1 MVFFAAGPAQGK
13 KSPLS
18 RQQAE
23 GAVREGFLGVL
34 MLDTRFPR
42 PPGDIGNRATF
53 ETLGIPVRYLTVTG
67 ASPMRV
73 VREGDPTLLQP
84 FIAAARTLAGQGASL
99 ISTSCGFLA
108 AFQADMAAALDVPV
122 VTSSLLQCAHLD
134 APGVLTFDA
143 QSLTPGLLRRAG
155 VPPNTPVQG
164 MPPGCEFHTR
174 LLHNHDQLDLEE
186 AERNVVDAAQELVRR
201 HPDVRTLVLECTN
214 MPPYRAAI
222 EAATG
227 RPVRDIVTL
236 LQANW
241 QRSV

>member
-1 MVFFAAGPAQGK
+1 MGFFAAGSAPGK
-13 KSPLS
+13 KSPS
-18 RQQAE
+18 GERQAE
-23 GAVREGFLGVL
+23 RAVRQGFLGVL

-42 PPGDIGNRATF
+42 PPGDIGNPATF
-53 ETLGIPVRYLTVTG
+53 EALGIAVRYLTVTG

-73 VREGDPTLLQP
+73 VREGDPALLEP
-84 FIAAARTLAGQGASL
+84 FIAAARTLVAQGASL

-122 VTSSLLQCAHLD
+122 VTSSLLQCADLD

-155 VPPNTPVQG
+155 VPPGTPVQG
-164 MPPGCEFHTR
+164 IAPGCEFHTR
-174 LLHNHDQLDLEE
+174 LLYNHDRLDLDE

>member
-23 GAVREGFLGVL
+23 GAVREGFLGIL

-201 HPDVRTLVLECTN
+201 HPGVRTIVLECTN

-236 LQANW
+236 LRASW
-241 QRSV
+241 QGSV